1 MSAWM
6 DVVVSHLYPWPIG
19 VLITG
24 SALSLFVGF
33 GGLWAL
39 WRVRRLLTVV
49 PVLQERIETLSHS
62 MALLTDTTESCFKA
76 LSMQLQFMQTQTQ
89 TQQAQQAREVGP
101 TARPRVQVPAVA
113 HEDVG
118 TKKARQRRVIGAAR
132 RGEALAAIA
141 AREEVSESEV
151 ALRVHLNQQP
161 PAAAAAE
168 IKRHGALL
176 S

>member
-1 MSAWM
+1 MSAWI

-24 SALSLFVGF
+24 SALSLIVGMS
-33 GGLWAL
+33 GLWAL

-76 LSMQLQFMQTQTQ
+76 LSMQLQFMQTQQ
-89 TQQAQQAREVGP
+89 SQQAREVGP
-101 TARPRVQVPAVA
+101 LARARVQAPAVA
-113 HEDVG
+113 HEEGG
-118 TKKARQRRVIGAAR
+118 TRKARQRRVIGAAR

-161 PAAAAAE
+161 PAAAAAAE